1 VVEYQMWT
9 TEWDSLKAVR
19 KWKDYPL
26 YSTAHKGHIG
36 LQDHGKKTWFRNI
49 KIRTL

>member
-9 TEWDSLKAVR
+9 PQWDSLKMAG

-26 YSTAHKGHIG
+26 YGSAHKGRIG
-36 LQDHGKKTWFRNI
+36 LQDHGQKNWFRNV